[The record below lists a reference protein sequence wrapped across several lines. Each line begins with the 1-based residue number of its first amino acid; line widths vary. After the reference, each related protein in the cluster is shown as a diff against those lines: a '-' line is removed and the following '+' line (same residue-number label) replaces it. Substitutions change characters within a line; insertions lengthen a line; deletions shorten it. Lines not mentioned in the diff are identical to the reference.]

1 MFSPNKLQIIF
12 RGIYK
17 LRSISTTIV
26 RKSDDISN
34 ESVEEIL
41 ATESEYNKEVDNF
54 MSVKDVHNCLI
65 IQPYVKWGPRKLSI
79 TPEEQLEEAVALVNT
94 LPSWKVVN
102 TITVPLESLEFKTL
116 FRSGNMEKL
125 SKMIRKDS
133 EISAVFVNASNL
145 KRITAKILHENFR
158 LPILDRYRIVM
169 QILKMHATS
178 KYAKLQVA
186 LAELY
191 FIRRKAE
198 SNQVFV
204 THDRDTL
211 KLMFQNR
218 EQKLKKAINSLRDQR
233 KLLRSKRRKLDYP
246 VVAVVGYTNAGKTCL
261 IKALTGEDSLQP
273 RDQLFATLDVTVHS
287 GILPSGLE
295 ILYVDTVGFLSDIP
309 TDLIE
314 CFIATLEDAILA
326 DLILHVED
334 LSSSC
339 FEYKRDHV
347 LKTIQNLGKD
357 TGSDDI
363 TNKIMS
369 VGNKCDLVKDVKDQ
383 QILPISAKLGIG
395 LDQLRFNI
403 EKAIMKATARRYIT
417 IKVPN
422 GGEEIRW
429 LYKEAT
435 VVSQH
440 PDETNPQVMKT
451 NVIITDV
458 KLQKFKHIFL
468 SRTK

>member
-1 MFSPNKLQIIF
+1 MFSPRRLQII
-12 RGIYK
+12 YK
-17 LRSISTTIV
+17 HVYKFRSISTTV
-26 RKSDDISN
+26 LRKFNDISN
-34 ESVEEIL
+34 EYVEDIL
-41 ATESEYNKEVDNF
+41 ETESEYNKEVDNF
-54 MSVKDVHNCLI
+54 MSVKDIHNCVI
-65 IQPYVKWGPRKLSI
+65 IQPYVKWGPRKLSV
-79 TPEEQLEEAVALVNT
+79 TPEEQLEEAVALVKT

-102 TITVPLESLEFKTL
+102 TITVPLESLDSKSLFK
-116 FRSGNMEKL
+116 SGNMDKL
-125 SKMIRKDS
+125 SKMVRKDP
-133 EISAVFVNASNL
+133 EISAVFVNTSNL
-145 KRITAKILHENFR
+145 KTVTSTILQENFR

-169 QILKMHATS
+169 QILKIHATS

-204 THDRDTL
+204 THDRETL

-218 EQKLKKAINSLRDQR
+218 EQKLKKAIKGLRDQR

-261 IKALTGEDSLQP
+261 IKALTGEDSLKP

-295 ILYVDTVGFLSDIP
+295 VLYVDTVGFLSDIP

-347 LKTIQNLGKD
+347 LKTLQQLGKD
-357 TGSDDI
+357 TESDI
-363 TNKIMS
+363 TNKIMT
-369 VGNKCDLVKDVKDQ
+369 VGNKCDLVEDVKDDRT
-383 QILPISAKLGIG
+383 LLISAKLGIG
-395 LDQLRFNI
+395 LDELRFNI
-403 EKAIMKATARRYIT
+403 EKAIMKATGRRYIT

-451 NVIITDV
+451 NVIITEM
-458 KLQKFKHIFL
+458 KLNKFKHIFL
-468 SRTK
+468 SRPK

>member
-1 MFSPNKLQIIF
+1 MFSPRRLQII
-12 RGIYK
+12 YK
-17 LRSISTTIV
+17 HVYKFRSISTTV
-26 RKSDDISN
+26 LRKFNDISN
-34 ESVEEIL
+34 EYVEDIL
-41 ATESEYNKEVDNF
+41 ETESEYNKEVDNF
-54 MSVKDVHNCLI
+54 MSVKDIHNCVI
-65 IQPYVKWGPRKLSI
+65 IQPYVKWGPRKLSV
-79 TPEEQLEEAVALVNT
+79 TPEEQLEEAVALVKT

-102 TITVPLESLEFKTL
+102 TITVPLESLDSKSLFK
-116 FRSGNMEKL
+116 SGNMDKL
-125 SKMIRKDS
+125 SKMVRKDP
-133 EISAVFVNASNL
+133 EISAVFVNTSNL
-145 KRITAKILHENFR
+145 KTVTSTILQENFR

-169 QILKMHATS
+169 QILKIHATS

-204 THDRDTL
+204 THDRETL

-218 EQKLKKAINSLRDQR
+218 EQKLKKAIKGLRDQR

-261 IKALTGEDSLQP
+261 IKALTGEDSLKP

-295 ILYVDTVGFLSDIP
+295 VLYVDTVGFLSDIP

-347 LKTIQNLGKD
+347 LKTLQQLGKD
-357 TGSDDI
+357 TESDI
-363 TNKIMS
+363 TNKIMT
-369 VGNKCDLVKDVKDQ
+369 VGNKCDLVEDVKDDRT
-383 QILPISAKLGIG
+383 LPISAKLGIG
-395 LDQLRFNI
+395 LDELRFNI
-403 EKAIMKATARRYIT
+403 EKAIMKATGRRYIT

-451 NVIITDV
+451 NVIITEM
-458 KLQKFKHIFL
+458 KLNKFKHIFL
-468 SRTK
+468 SRPK